1 MMRGCKRALA
11 LGLTGILTLSVPFGA
26 MAAIEKPEKMDD
38 ATWARLQDNVLEYD
52 EISDLVEYY
61 NPTYRQI
68 VEQIEINAQPM
79 EEAARELRKS
89 ADEMDSDAKD
99 IMDLDPVM
107 YKGMREA
114 VKGYRDAAERFDK
127 AVASVHNQTRHQLSR
142 VKKMTVS
149 GLQQMMI
156 GYYQAMASREI
167 LDTAVAL
174 SQAAYESSIT
184 QQSLG
189 MATATD
195 VQAAEKALQSARGQL
210 KTLDDTMTNLRQQ
223 MCVMTGWSYDADM
236 QLGDVP
242 APDFAKVQAMDLERD
257 LERAIGNNYTLI
269 EQRGIS
275 GKGDANRTAKFRIM
289 DDTEAQV
296 KIQLESA
303 YQGILESRTAY
314 EAANV
319 AFQSAQITMNGN
331 DLKYQMGMLGNLE
344 YLQLKMAYLQQKAAA
359 RTAALSLTQAIENYG
374 WIVQGLEGQSA
385 N

>member
-99 IMDLDPVM
+99 IKDLDPVM

-127 AVASVHNQTRHQLSR
+127 AVTSVHNQTRHQLSR

-174 SQAAYESSIT
+174 SHAAYESSIT

-331 DLKYQMGMLGNLE
+331 DLKYQMGMLGKLE

>member
-99 IMDLDPVM
+99 IKDLDPVM

-127 AVASVHNQTRHQLSR
+127 AVTSVHNQTRHQLSR

-331 DLKYQMGMLGNLE
+331 DLQYQMGMLGNLE

>member
-1 MMRGCKRALA
+1 MMRGCRRALA

-38 ATWARLQDNVLEYD
+38 ATWGRLQDNVLEYD

-99 IMDLDPVM
+99 IKDLDPVM

-127 AVASVHNQTRHQLSR
+127 AVTSVHNQTRHQLSR

>member
-1 MMRGCKRALA
+1 MA

-99 IMDLDPVM
+99 IKDLDPVM

-127 AVASVHNQTRHQLSR
+127 AVTSVHNQTRHQLSR

>member
-99 IMDLDPVM
+99 IKDLDPVM

-184 QQSLG
+184 QQSQG

-210 KTLDDTMTNLRQQ
+210 KILDDTMTNLRQQ